1 MDIRE
6 KKQGVVTVIA
16 LRGRLDAYTS
26 PALERRI
33 QALLDQGES
42 RLVFD
47 CSELAYISSL
57 GLRVLIVAAKNLQKI
72 DGKIALASLADNIC
86 EIFKISGFT
95 RVFPIYATCEQ
106 AVTGCAS

>member
-6 KKQGVVTVIA
+6 QKHGVVTVIA

-33 QALLDQGES
+33 RTLMDQGES

-57 GLRVLIVAAKNLQKI
+57 GLRVLIVAAKNLQKV
-72 DGKIALASLADNIC
+72 DGKIALASLDDRIC
-86 EIFKISGFT
+86 EVFRISGFT
-95 RVFPIYATCEQ
+95 KVFPIYATCEQ
-106 AVTGCAS
+106 AVGSCAC